1 MASRASRSR
10 SVVVTAALGAVLA
23 LLALLARPTAA
34 RAEGGGPDP
43 LDLVSG
49 GGSQSLGSGRFE
61 SAIDAPAIVR
71 VYTQDDIRQLGLRTL
86 SDVIRI
92 TPGFTM
98 ITDVDDQV
106 VGTRGIVSDNNSKFV
121 VLLNG
126 HNLTSSYNQGINPNH
141 LFPMTLENVERI
153 EVLTGSGSVL
163 WGSGALLGVFNIVTE
178 DGESFVASDGQ
189 EVSGEPRTSATE
201 VGGGLGNQQTVRAFA
216 QHATVGELGGDNASV
231 YLSGKFYQSNG
242 TENGK
247 VRFDVGADPLDIE
260 SRLYDFGASYEAM
273 GIASM
278 GDLSLTLR
286 ALDLTD
292 NRDQNQP
299 KVSERS
305 ISDFVELAWNGHPT
319 SDLKTRVTAY
329 GDWWRQAKNFRDSNE
344 EVRQFDQLTGGT
356 NVLADWFL
364 TPEHRLTLGGE
375 VELNDYEDHSRR
387 SPTPTGKRVIPFTD
401 LEGAVFGQY
410 DYTPTPWLGLTGGL
424 RFSGSEEFDDSWDPK
439 VAVRVRPTD
448 QIQLKYIFQ
457 KAFLHPS
464 AFQSHAVVTLP
475 SGSPFTPEQ
484 LPEFQADQL
493 AIDNEKTLSHELQLR
508 WQPNEMIVT
517 SVTAS
522 YRELDNLISFN
533 QRKDVAPPRT
543 FTNFGDIDAW
553 ALEWEGTLRW
563 EKVLA
568 QANLS
573 WADSQFQSGRF
584 GVLGGAGPGGD
595 VLAFPDLMGNVILRY
610 LLSQDLSAAAI
621 VRVSGSSEYFASAP
635 DQLAG
640 VTTTVDP
647 YAVLDLNVA
656 LQNAGIP
663 GLSLGLTAINVLDE
677 SPLVPL
683 AANPGVAFPERLT
696 IYGSAAYRF

>member
-1 MASRASRSR
+1 MASRGLATRGLA
-10 SVVVTAALGAVLA
+10 VAAALAAVLG
-23 LLALLARPTAA
+23 ARDAA
-34 RAEGGGPDP
+34 GADGGGPDP
-43 LDLVSG
+43 LDLLSG
-49 GGSQSLGSGRFE
+49 GGAQSLGSGREE
-61 SAIDAPAIVR
+61 SALDAPAIVR

-126 HNLTSSYNQGINPNH
+126 HNLTSSFNQGINPNH
-141 LFPMTLENVERI
+141 LFPMTLENVKRI

-178 DGESFVASDGQ
+178 DGDSFVASD
-189 EVSGEPRTSATE
+189 EEAIRGEPPTSATE
-201 VGGGLGNQQTVRAFA
+201 IGGGLGNQQTARAFA
-216 QHATVGELGGDNASV
+216 QHGTVGTVGGDNASV

-242 TENGK
+242 TANGK

-260 SRLYDFGASYEAM
+260 SRLYDFGPSYEAM
-273 GIASM
+273 GIATM
-278 GDLSLTLR
+278 GDLALTLR

-299 KVSERS
+299 NVSERS
-305 ISDFVELAWNGHPT
+305 ISDFVELAWTGHPT
-319 SDLKTRVTAY
+319 SDLKTKVTAY
-329 GDWWRQAKNFRDSNE
+329 GDWWRQAKDFRDANE
-344 EVRQFDQLTGGT
+344 EVRQFDQLTGGS

-364 TPEHRLTLGGE
+364 APEHRLTLGGE

-387 SPTPTGKRVIPFTD
+387 SPTPTGKRVIPFSD

-439 VAVRVRPTD
+439 VAVRIRPTD
-448 QIQLKYIFQ
+448 EVQLKYIFQ

-475 SGSPFTPEQ
+475 SGSPFTPDQ
-484 LPEFQADQL
+484 LPGFQADQL

-508 WQPNEMIVT
+508 WQPNETVIT
-517 SVTAS
+517 SITGS

-553 ALEWEGTLRW
+553 ALEWEGTVRW
-563 EKVLA
+563 ERLLA

-573 WADSQFQSGRF
+573 WADSNFKSGRF
-584 GVLGGAGPGGD
+584 GVLGGADPDGE

-610 LLSQDLSAAAI
+610 LVSRDLSAAAI
-621 VRVSGSSEYFASAP
+621 VRVIGSAEYFASAP

-647 YAVLDLNVA
+647 YAVVDLNLAV
-656 LQNAGIP
+656 QNAGIP

>member
-1 MASRASRSR
+1 VA
-10 SVVVTAALGAVLA
+10 AALAVVMGTAGPGSAGEAGAV
-23 LLALLARPTAA
+23 
-34 RAEGGGPDP
+34 DP
-43 LDLVSG
+43 LDLVAG
-49 GGSQSLGSGRFE
+49 GGSQSVGSGRYE
-61 SAIDAPAIVR
+61 SAMDAPAIVR

-121 VLLNG
+121 VLIDG
-126 HNLTSSYNQGINPNH
+126 HNLTSSFNQGINPNH
-141 LFPMTLENVERI
+141 LFPMTLENVKRI

-178 DGESFVASDGQ
+178 DGESFVAPD
-189 EVSGEPRTSATE
+189 EEATRAPRTSATE
-201 VGGGLGNQQTVRAFA
+201 VGGGFGNQQTVRAFA
-216 QHATVGELGGDNASV
+216 QHASVGKVGDDNASV

-247 VRFDVGADPLDIE
+247 VRFDVGADPLDIQ
-260 SRLYDFGASYEAM
+260 SRLYDFGPSYEAM
-273 GIASM
+273 GIASL
-278 GDLSLTLR
+278 GDVTLTLR

-305 ISDFVELAWNGHPT
+305 ISDFVELAWTGHPT
-319 SDLKTRVTAY
+319 TDLKTRVTAY
-329 GDWWRQAKNFRDSNE
+329 GDWWRQAKNFRDANE

-364 TPEHRLTLGGE
+364 APEHRLTLGGE
-375 VELNDYEDHSRR
+375 VELNAYEDHSRR
-387 SPTPTGKRVIPFTD
+387 SPTPTRKRVIPFTD

-410 DYTPTPWLGLTGGL
+410 DFTPTPWLGLTGGI

-439 VAVRVRPTD
+439 VAVRIRPTD
-448 QIQLKYIFQ
+448 ELQLKYIFQ
-457 KAFLHPS
+457 RAFLHPS
-464 AFQSHAVVTLP
+464 AFQSHAIVTLP
-475 SGSPFTPEQ
+475 SGSPFTPDQ
-484 LPEFQADQL
+484 LPKFQADQL

-508 WQPNEMIVT
+508 WQPNEMVIT
-517 SVTAS
+517 SVTGS
-522 YRELDNLISFN
+522 YRQLDNLISFN
-533 QRKDVAPPRT
+533 QRKDVEPPRT

-553 ALEWEGTLRW
+553 AFEWEGTLRW
-563 EKVLA
+563 EKLLA

-573 WADSQFQSGRF
+573 WADSEFQSGRF
-584 GVLGGAGPGGD
+584 GVLGGAGPNGQ
-595 VLAFPDLMGNVILRY
+595 VLAYPDLMGNVILRY
-610 LLSQDLSAAAI
+610 LVSHDLSAAAI
-621 VRVSGSSEYFASAP
+621 VRVMGSSEYFASAP

-640 VTTTVDP
+640 ITTTVDP